1 MDNNYYHCQVLANL
15 RQLEERYSNDGQNE
29 MKNYDLSNVI
39 VHKETMSRLIMT
51 NWHDSLLM
59 IVKSADP
66 TIHEG
71 ASLKKMLNELE
82 ALLANGHTL
91 KSTTECN
98 GEIFAFL
105 LNESELSTIRSRT
118 TTTTIE
124 EHESEE

>member
-1 MDNNYYHCQVLANL
+1 
-15 RQLEERYSNDGQNE
+15 
-29 MKNYDLSNVI
+29 
-39 VHKETMSRLIMT
+39 MT
-51 NWHDSLLM
+51 NWHDSPLM

-66 TIHEG
+66 IIHEG
-71 ASLKKMLNELE
+71 ASLKKMLNEIE
-82 ALLANGHTL
+82 ALLANGYTL

-105 LNESELSTIRSRT
+105 LNESELTRGLENKTTT